1 MLHGRHLL
9 YESSIAGRSAVCKG
23 IFMKLECVGKQI
35 KILRLKADISRSKL
49 CSGLCSN
56 QLLFMIEDEEAPV
69 DPILLFSLLE
79 RLGKS
84 AVWLIYIL
92 TAKEYGIVLLRERM
106 EEALRFGRLEEAKK
120 IFRKYQRTNPA
131 GNNKILCM
139 YEDKIM
145 GILALEEYM
154 LISAKYREEAY
165 SEAGG
170 KRCAEKGQE
179 RHLRLL
185 DAACAYFLDAVRRTI
200 PVRELSNGGMT
211 RQLLAGNKLLGMTE
225 IENILLYLFVQ
236 QLSGKGKGQ
245 TKLLLALY
253 HYLEEYM
260 GDDDLRA
267 QYLTKTGMLLGEL
280 YLKCGDYSACAVM
293 HENILSLN
301 RKCGMLVCVLP
312 VLEQIIAAY
321 RGLRDNEKAE
331 FYLLHKR
338 NLEEIFQE
346 AGVSVDCVS
355 KLYYTFR
362 PCQYFVEGKV
372 IAAQR
377 KWLGIKQTEL
387 IVGIYK
393 NAESLSRIE
402 HGVANADRNKI
413 AQIMERLKIDKT
425 RYSGNLITDEYQ
437 ILGLEQDIEKHLARR
452 QFCEA
457 GHELYM
463 LEKSVDMKAECN
475 KQLVLGMKNMEEYR
489 SGEKTCEE
497 ALLKAKE
504 LLELTYPLENLESR
518 GKRNARIPF
527 RNEMYLFNQVCLLL
541 HKAGKTKEAVE
552 RMEEMMRKYEGM
564 GKERKFHTKNIHLC
578 CINMCMYLE
587 ELNRLDDAEKIADVL
602 IKEEVL
608 NGEILLMHRL
618 FTTKFD
624 VFEKRGKNIE
634 LGKKY
639 LKQAYLLSEWNCLN
653 DSKKLEKAIQE
664 KLGEEDN

>member
-1 MLHGRHLL
+1 
-9 YESSIAGRSAVCKG
+9 
-23 IFMKLECVGKQI
+23 
-35 KILRLKADISRSKL
+35 
-49 CSGLCSN
+49 
-56 QLLFMIEDEEAPV
+56 
-69 DPILLFSLLE
+69 
-79 RLGKS
+79 
-84 AVWLIYIL
+84 
-92 TAKEYGIVLLRERM
+92 
-106 EEALRFGRLEEAKK
+106 
-120 IFRKYQRTNPA
+120 
-131 GNNKILCM
+131 
-139 YEDKIM
+139 
-145 GILALEEYM
+145 
-154 LISAKYREEAY
+154 
-165 SEAGG
+165 
-170 KRCAEKGQE
+170 
-179 RHLRLL
+179 
-185 DAACAYFLDAVRRTI
+185 
-200 PVRELSNGGMT
+200 
-211 RQLLAGNKLLGMTE
+211 
-225 IENILLYLFVQ
+225 
-236 QLSGKGKGQ
+236 
-245 TKLLLALY
+245 
-253 HYLEEYM
+253 M

-437 ILGLEQDIEKHLARR
+437 ILELEQDIEKHLARR

-587 ELNRLDDAEKIADVL
+587 ELDRKSV
-602 IKEEVL
+602 V
-608 NGEILLMHRL
+608 
-618 FTTKFD
+618 
-624 VFEKRGKNIE
+624 
-634 LGKKY
+634 
-639 LKQAYLLSEWNCLN
+639 
-653 DSKKLEKAIQE
+653 
-664 KLGEEDN
+664 